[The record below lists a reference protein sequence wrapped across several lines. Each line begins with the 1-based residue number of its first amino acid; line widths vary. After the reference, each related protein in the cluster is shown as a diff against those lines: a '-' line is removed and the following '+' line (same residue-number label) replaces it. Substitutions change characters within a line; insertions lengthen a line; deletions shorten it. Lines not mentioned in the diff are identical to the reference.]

1 MLLKQKYSGLP
12 PRPNFLKVKGPQHVT
27 VYRKEQV
34 ATPYPC
40 APNLCPL
47 EGGGVMLAGP
57 LQILA
62 TTPISCWCPAL
73 THLLSDLKREGS
85 LADRGQRN
93 EFWGVWGALSV
104 SD

>member
-1 MLLKQKYSGLP
+1 
-12 PRPNFLKVKGPQHVT
+12 
-27 VYRKEQV
+27 
-34 ATPYPC
+34 
-40 APNLCPL
+40 
-47 EGGGVMLAGP
+47 MLAGP